1 MSKIITFNANG
12 IRAAARKNFFD
23 WLANQNADIV
33 CIQET
38 KAQVQ
43 DLEGEALYYPF
54 PYNYYHSG
62 VKKGYSGVALYLK
75 HKPDQIQEGIGWED
89 IDREGRFLSA
99 TYGDLEVI
107 SLYLHSGT
115 SGEERQKVKEDFMSR
130 FLPYLIEKL
139 KDNKKVILC
148 GDINIAHK
156 EIDIKNWRTNQNSSG
171 FLPHERQWLT
181 NLFSS
186 GYSDA
191 FRLVNK
197 NEAEYSWW
205 SYRGFARKT
214 NAGWRIDYQII
225 SDNLKDKVISA
236 QIYKDEVFSDHAP
249 VIIEYD
255 FSIRS

>member
-75 HKPDQIQEGIGWED
+75 HKPDHIQEGIGWED

-156 EIDIKNWRTNQNSSG
+156 EIDIKIRKSIPESETLEYLRNI
-171 FLPHERQWLT
+171 
-181 NLFSS
+181 
-186 GYSDA
+186 
-191 FRLVNK
+191 VNK
-197 NEAEYSWW
+197 KIEFN
-205 SYRGFARKT
+205 
-214 NAGWRIDYQII
+214 YQFVDKELKDFIEPEDEKYFKI
-225 SDNLKDKVISA
+225 SDYLNKNIK
-236 QIYKDEVFSDHAP
+236 
-249 VIIEYD
+249 
-255 FSIRS
+255 